1 LREELVTVEKEHEGM
16 VRKIVDK
23 ELESVEKKALKVV
36 KIQKRW
42 QVDEAV
48 MLVEAAAE
56 ADLNFRLNV
65 GSL

>member
-1 LREELVTVEKEHEGM
+1 MTVEKEHEGM

>member
-1 LREELVTVEKEHEGM
+1 MTVEKEHEGM

-65 GSL
+65 SSL

>member
-1 LREELVTVEKEHEGM
+1 MREELVTVEKEHEGM